1 MRVLSVT
8 LCQLSTECAV
18 NRLKINISQ
27 IPKMNYSSEVVKPMD
42 FLKKKIF
49 VAGNTGMVGSAI
61 WRLLEARGAEN
72 LVGVSS
78 KDLDLRDQA
87 AVTNFFE
94 IERPEIVIAAA
105 AKVGGILA
113 NDSYPYEFL
122 MDNLRI
128 QNNLIDTS
136 YKSNVERFLFLGS
149 SCMYPKKSAQPIREE
164 YLLTGALEETNEGY
178 AVAKISGMKACE
190 AIFNKTGR
198 LFSTIMPSNLYGPF
212 DNFDLTSSHV
222 LPAMIRKFH
231 DSKVNGNQPVK
242 LWGTGEPMREFLHV
256 EDLAD
261 AVLFLLDK
269 DVEYPILNIGT
280 GIDIP
285 IKKLAIMV
293 QSVVGHEGE
302 ILWDLDKPDGTSRK
316 VMDVSKINGM
326 GWHHRLSLI
335 EGITQTYKWY
345 LQNQHSVKQVKMGV

>member
-1 MRVLSVT
+1 
-8 LCQLSTECAV
+8 
-18 NRLKINISQ
+18 
-27 IPKMNYSSEVVKPMD
+27 MNYLAKAVKSID
-42 FLKKKIF
+42 FLKKRIF
-49 VAGNTGMVGSAI
+49 VAGHTGMVGSAI
-61 WRLLEARGAEN
+61 WRLLEARGAEH
-72 LVGVSS
+72 LIGVSS
-78 KDLDLRDQA
+78 KDLDLRDQTE
-87 AVTNFFE
+87 VTRFFE
-94 IERPEIVIAAA
+94 DQQPEIVIDAA

-136 YKSNVERFLFLGS
+136 YKSGVERFLFLGS
-149 SCMYPKKSAQPIREE
+149 SCVYPKKSAQPIREE
-164 YLLTGALEETNEGY
+164 YLLTGPLEETNESY
-178 AVAKISGMKACE
+178 AIAKISGIKACE

-198 LFSTIMPSNLYGPF
+198 LFSSIMPSNLYGPF

-269 DVEYPILNIGT
+269 DVDHPVLNIGT

-285 IKKLAIMV
+285 IKKLAVMV
-293 QSVVGHEGE
+293 QSVVGHEGD
-302 ILWDLDKPDGTSRK
+302 ILWDLDKPDGTPRK
-316 VMDVSKINGM
+316 VMDVSKINSM

-335 EGITQTYKWY
+335 EGITQTYNWY
-345 LQNQHSVKQVKMGV
+345 LQNQHSIKEVKMGV

>member
-1 MRVLSVT
+1 
-8 LCQLSTECAV
+8 
-18 NRLKINISQ
+18 
-27 IPKMNYSSEVVKPMD
+27 MNYLAKAVKSMD
-42 FLKKKIF
+42 FLKKRIF
-49 VAGNTGMVGSAI
+49 VAGHTGMVGSAI
-61 WRLLEARGAEN
+61 WRLLEARGAEH
-72 LVGVSS
+72 LIGASS

-87 AVTNFFE
+87 AVIRFFE
-94 IERPEIVIAAA
+94 DQQPEIVIDSA

-113 NDSYPYEFL
+113 NESYPYEFL

-136 YKSNVERFLFLGS
+136 FKTDVGRFLFLGS
-149 SCMYPKKSAQPIREE
+149 SCVYPKKAPQPIREE
-164 YLLTGALEETNEGY
+164 YLLTGSLEETNEGY
-178 AVAKISGMKACE
+178 ALAKISGVKACE
-190 AIFNKTGR
+190 AIFKKTGR

-212 DNFDLTSSHV
+212 DNFDLNSSHV

-231 DSKVNGNQPVK
+231 DSKINGNQPVK

-269 DVEYPILNIGT
+269 DVQHPILNVGT

-285 IKKLAIMV
+285 IKKLAVMV
-293 QSVVGHEGE
+293 QSVVGHEGD
-302 ILWDLDKPDGTSRK
+302 ILWDLDKPDGTPRK
-316 VMDVSKINGM
+316 VMDVSKINEM

-345 LQNQHSVKQVKMGV
+345 LQNEHSIKEVKMGA

>member
-1 MRVLSVT
+1 
-8 LCQLSTECAV
+8 
-18 NRLKINISQ
+18 
-27 IPKMNYSSEVVKPMD
+27 MNYLAKAATPMD
-42 FLKKKIF
+42 FLRKKIF
-49 VAGNTGMVGSAI
+49 VAGHTGMVGSAI
-61 WRLLEARGAEN
+61 WRLLEARGAEQ
-72 LVGVSS
+72 LIGVSS

-87 AVTNFFE
+87 AVNWFFE
-94 IERPEIVIAAA
+94 DQQPEIVIDAA

-128 QNNLIDTS
+128 QNNLIDAA
-136 YKSNVERFLFLGS
+136 YKNNVERFMFLGS
-149 SCMYPKKSAQPIREE
+149 SCVYPKKAAQPIKEE
-164 YLLTGALEETNEGY
+164 YLLTGPLEGTNESY
-178 AVAKISGMKACE
+178 AVAKISGIKACQ

-198 LFSTIMPSNLYGPF
+198 QFSSIMPSNLYGPF

-231 DSKVNGNQPVK
+231 DSKINGNQPVK

-269 DVEYPILNIGT
+269 DVEHPILNIGT

-285 IKKLAIMV
+285 IKKLAVMV
-293 QSVVGHEGE
+293 QSVVGHEGD
-302 ILWDLDKPDGTSRK
+302 ILWDLDKPDGTPRK
-316 VMDVSKINGM
+316 VMDVSKINEM
-326 GWHHRLSLI
+326 GWTHRLSLI

-345 LQNQHSVKQVKMGV
+345 LQNQHSIKEVKMGA

>member
-1 MRVLSVT
+1 
-8 LCQLSTECAV
+8 
-18 NRLKINISQ
+18 
-27 IPKMNYSSEVVKPMD
+27 MN
-42 FLKKKIF
+42 FLKKRIF
-49 VAGNTGMVGSAI
+49 VAGHTGMVGSAI
-61 WRLLEARGAEN
+61 WRLLEARGAEH
-72 LVGVSS
+72 LIGVGS
-78 KDLDLRDQA
+78 KHLDLRDQA
-87 AVTNFFE
+87 EVANFFD
-94 IERPEIVIAAA
+94 IHKPEIVIDAA

-122 MDNLRI
+122 MDNLQI
-128 QNNLIDTS
+128 QNNLIDTA
-136 YKSNVERFLFLGS
+136 YKTDVERFLFLGS
-149 SCMYPKKSAQPIREE
+149 SCVYPKRCAQPIREE
-164 YLLTGALEETNEGY
+164 YLLTGPLEQTNESY
-178 AVAKISGMKACE
+178 AIAKISGVKACE
-190 AIFNKTGR
+190 AIFQKTGR
-198 LFSTIMPSNLYGPF
+198 AFSSIMPSNLYGPF

-269 DVEYPILNIGT
+269 DVQYPVLNVGT

-285 IKKLAIMV
+285 IKKLALMV
-293 QSVVGHEGE
+293 QSVVGHEGD
-302 ILWDLDKPDGTSRK
+302 ILWDLDKPDGTPRK

-326 GWHHRLSLI
+326 GWSHRLSLI

-345 LQNQHSVKQVKMGV
+345 LKNPHSIKHVKMNI

>member
-1 MRVLSVT
+1 
-8 LCQLSTECAV
+8 
-18 NRLKINISQ
+18 
-27 IPKMNYSSEVVKPMD
+27 MNYLAKAATPMD
-42 FLKKKIF
+42 FLRKKIF
-49 VAGNTGMVGSAI
+49 VAGHTGMVGSAI
-61 WRLLEARGAEN
+61 WRLLEARGAEQ
-72 LVGVSS
+72 LIGVSS

-87 AVTNFFE
+87 AVNWFFE
-94 IERPEIVIAAA
+94 DQQPEIVIDAA

-128 QNNLIDTS
+128 QNNLIDAA
-136 YKSNVERFLFLGS
+136 YKNNVERFMFLGS
-149 SCMYPKKSAQPIREE
+149 SCVYPKKAAQPIKEE
-164 YLLTGALEETNEGY
+164 YLLTGPLEGTNESY
-178 AVAKISGMKACE
+178 AVAKISGIKACE

-198 LFSTIMPSNLYGPF
+198 QFSSIMPSNLYGPF

-231 DSKVNGNQPVK
+231 DSKINGNQPVK

-269 DVEYPILNIGT
+269 DVEHPILNIGT

-285 IKKLAIMV
+285 IKKLAVMV
-293 QSVVGHEGE
+293 QSVVGHEGD
-302 ILWDLDKPDGTSRK
+302 ILWDLDKPDGTPRK
-316 VMDVSKINGM
+316 VMDVSKINEM
-326 GWHHRLSLI
+326 GWTHRLSLI

-345 LQNQHSVKQVKMGV
+345 LQNQHSIKEVKMGA

>member
-1 MRVLSVT
+1 
-8 LCQLSTECAV
+8 
-18 NRLKINISQ
+18 
-27 IPKMNYSSEVVKPMD
+27 MN
-42 FLKKKIF
+42 FLKKRIF
-49 VAGNTGMVGSAI
+49 VAGHSGMVGSAI
-61 WRLLEARGAEN
+61 WRLLEARGAEH
-72 LVGVSS
+72 LIGVSS
-78 KDLDLRDQA
+78 KHLDLRDQTEVA
-87 AVTNFFE
+87 NFFE
-94 IERPEIVIAAA
+94 VHQPEIVIDAA

-122 MDNLRI
+122 MDNLQI

-136 YKSNVERFLFLGS
+136 FKTNVERFLFLGS
-149 SCMYPKKSAQPIREE
+149 SCVYPKRSSQPIREE
-164 YLLTGALEETNEGY
+164 YLLTGPLEETNEGY
-178 AVAKISGMKACE
+178 AIAKISGIKACE

-198 LFSTIMPSNLYGPF
+198 LFSSIMPSNLYGPF

-269 DVEYPILNIGT
+269 DVKQPIMNVGT

-285 IKKLAIMV
+285 IKKLAVMV
-293 QSVVGHEGE
+293 QSVVGHEGD
-302 ILWDLDKPDGTSRK
+302 ILWDLDKPDGTPRK
-316 VMDVSKINGM
+316 VMDVSKINAL
-326 GWHHRLSLI
+326 GWRHRLSLI

-345 LQNQHSVKQVKMGV
+345 LKNQHSIKEVKMDI

>member
-1 MRVLSVT
+1 M
-8 LCQLSTECAV
+8 
-18 NRLKINISQ
+18 
-27 IPKMNYSSEVVKPMD
+27 
-42 FLKKKIF
+42 KKRIF
-49 VAGNTGMVGSAI
+49 VAGHTGMVGSAI
-61 WRLLEARGAEN
+61 WRLLEARGAEH
-72 LVGVSS
+72 LIGVGS
-78 KDLDLRDQA
+78 KHLDLRDQA
-87 AVTNFFE
+87 EVANFFD
-94 IERPEIVIAAA
+94 IHKPEIVIDAA

-122 MDNLRI
+122 MDNLQI
-128 QNNLIDTS
+128 QNNLIDTA
-136 YKSNVERFLFLGS
+136 YKTDVERFLFLGS
-149 SCMYPKKSAQPIREE
+149 SCVYPKRCAQPIREE
-164 YLLTGALEETNEGY
+164 YLLTGPLEQTNESY
-178 AVAKISGMKACE
+178 AIAKISGVKACE
-190 AIFNKTGR
+190 AIFQKTGR
-198 LFSTIMPSNLYGPF
+198 AFSSIMPSNLYGPF

-269 DVEYPILNIGT
+269 DVQYPVLNVGT

-285 IKKLAIMV
+285 IKKLALMV
-293 QSVVGHEGE
+293 QSVVGHEGD
-302 ILWDLDKPDGTSRK
+302 ILWDLDKPDGTPRK

-326 GWHHRLSLI
+326 GWSHRLSLI

-345 LQNQHSVKQVKMGV
+345 LKNPHSIKHVKMNI

>member
-1 MRVLSVT
+1 
-8 LCQLSTECAV
+8 
-18 NRLKINISQ
+18 
-27 IPKMNYSSEVVKPMD
+27 MNYLAKAATPMD
-42 FLKKKIF
+42 FLRKKIF
-49 VAGNTGMVGSAI
+49 VAGHTGMVGSAI
-61 WRLLEARGAEN
+61 WRLLEARGAEQ
-72 LVGVSS
+72 LIGVSS

-87 AVTNFFE
+87 AVNWFFE
-94 IERPEIVIAAA
+94 DQQPEIVIDAA

-128 QNNLIDTS
+128 QNNLIDAA
-136 YKSNVERFLFLGS
+136 YKNNVERFMFLGS
-149 SCMYPKKSAQPIREE
+149 SCVYPKKAAQPIKEE
-164 YLLTGALEETNEGY
+164 YLLTGPLEGTNESY
-178 AVAKISGMKACE
+178 AVAKISGIKACE

-198 LFSTIMPSNLYGPF
+198 QFSSIMPSNLYGPF

-231 DSKVNGNQPVK
+231 DSKINGNQPVK

-269 DVEYPILNIGT
+269 DVEHPILNIGT

-285 IKKLAIMV
+285 IKKLAVMV
-293 QSVVGHEGE
+293 QSMR
-302 ILWDLDKPDGTSRK
+302 GTYFG
-316 VMDVSKINGM
+316 I
-326 GWHHRLSLI
+326 WTSLM
-335 EGITQTYKWY
+335 EPPEK
-345 LQNQHSVKQVKMGV
+345 